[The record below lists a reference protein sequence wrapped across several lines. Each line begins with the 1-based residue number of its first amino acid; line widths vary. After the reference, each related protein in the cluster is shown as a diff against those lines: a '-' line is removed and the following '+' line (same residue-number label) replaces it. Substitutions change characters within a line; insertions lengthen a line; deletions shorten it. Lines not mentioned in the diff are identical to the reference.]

1 MSVTVREM
9 VLQARLYPL
18 GTEARTPVSQ
28 NETVFADRAFNEV
41 TQVNQRL
48 SGGSVVKSLPA
59 AKWMQEKQF

>member
-18 GTEARTPVSQ
+18 RTEARTPISQ

-41 TQVNQRL
+41 IQVNQGFP
-48 SGGSVVKSLPA
+48 SGSKVKNLPVV
-59 AKWMQEKQF
+59 